1 MPPHAHRR
9 VWREEGTQTFIPGCK
24 TELNAS
30 LRGDNWRQ
38 HDGFGALA
46 SALPAVILQD

>member
-1 MPPHAHRR
+1 MPPQAHRR
-9 VWREEGTQTFIPGCK
+9 VWRGEGTAQTFIPGCK

-38 HDGFGALA
+38 HDGFGALT
-46 SALPAVILQD
+46 SALPDVIL